1 MDADDLIQPRRKGTS
16 IWKQIETSLLS
27 EIATGVFAPGERLPS
42 EGALADRFNV
52 NRHTVR
58 RALAELS
65 AQDLV
70 QIENGRGAFVT
81 NKALSYK
88 IDKRTRSLESML
100 RNGHDMVVKVLKSAR
115 IEAGPDVTKALGLA
129 PGSDVWIL
137 DSLST
142 IDKKPAISARHS
154 FPTDRFPYFL
164 DRYREACSIAAA
176 LKTYGVESTR
186 KSMVIAARLAEP
198 EDLKRLKLNWP
209 ASILLTESLYVDQHG
224 QPVDHGVARYAGDR
238 MELQLDEQSQ

>member
-1 MDADDLIQPRRKGTS
+1 MDSNDLIQPRRKGTS

-27 EIATGVFAPGERLPS
+27 EIATGAIAPGERLPS
-42 EGALADRFNV
+42 ECALAERFNV

-65 AQDLV
+65 AQDYV

-81 NKALSYK
+81 ERALSYK
-88 IDKRTRSLESML
+88 IDKRTRSLESMV
-100 RNGHDMVVKVLKSAR
+100 RSGHNMVVKVLKFAR
-115 IEAGPDVTKALGLA
+115 IAAEPEIALALAVT
-129 PGSDVWIL
+129 PGADVWVI

-154 FPTDRFPYFL
+154 FPADRFPDL
-164 DRYREACSIAAA
+164 LTRYRKARSISAT

-186 KSMVIAARLAEP
+186 KSMVVSAKLAQP
-198 EDLKRLKLNWP
+198 EDLKLLKLSWP
-209 ASILLTESLYVDQHG
+209 APVLSTESLYIDQDG
-224 QPVDHGVARYAGDR
+224 KPVDHGVARYAGDR
-238 MELQLDEQSQ
+238 MELQFD